1 MFLFRG
7 LCVPAAVCCPCP
19 TRSYFSEPL
28 EKMSA
33 KSLTTFE
40 LSLRSQIE
48 QYKELIDAIT
58 LKNVDQQEIGNG
70 LKLPIT

>member
-1 MFLFRG
+1 
-7 LCVPAAVCCPCP
+7 
-19 TRSYFSEPL
+19 
-28 EKMSA
+28 MSA